1 MWKNNWKIA
10 FRHILKNKTSS
21 AINIT
26 GLAIG
31 MAACLLMLQFV
42 SFELSYDRYHEN
54 AGNIYRVINDRYQN
68 GRLVQHGTMTYSGV
82 SRAMQEDFPDQV
94 AAYTRLEP
102 FSNMIFIYG
111 DKKTDEIGLAVD
123 NSFLSM
129 FSFPLLAGDRM
140 NALNEPNTIILSEKL
155 ARKFLPGNHT
165 DLQSMIGQVVVIEND
180 SLPYKV
186 TGISKNAPENSQLQF
201 DFLMSYVS
209 LYSGGNGAWSTAN
222 YNFKESTFWHYIQLK
237 PGVDYKT
244 LQARFPEFSKR
255 HFQGSKV
262 SGSDERFSLQPLTQA
277 HLHSD
282 FENDFV
288 KTGNAST
295 VWGLL
300 IIALF
305 TIVIAWVNYINL
317 ATARSVERAREVGVR
332 KVIGA
337 LRIHLI
343 RQFLGESLLVN
354 LIALTIALVLVLLA
368 QPAFNQLLGIN
379 LSLENLLQKVA
390 GGFSIIV
397 GLSLLLVTGILVSGF
412 YPAFVL
418 SSFRP
423 IAVLKGKFSASGKG
437 IFLRKTLVTG
447 QFAITV
453 CLIIGSLVVY
463 RQLQFMSRQQLG
475 YNMDQM
481 LIVKAPY
488 LGHYSDSTLFNS
500 LFSFKEEIKH
510 LPNVKAAT
518 ASNRVPGM
526 ELARDFNVRRANDNS
541 GQKYTMRNWGV
552 HHDFID
558 VYQLKLIAGR
568 NFGFADHNIN
578 FGSQQSVILNE
589 SAVKQLGFS
598 NARAAIGQRVVVF
611 DRPMDVIGVTT
622 DFHQKS
628 LRHRMEPTFFIPTY
642 GPKNRFSVRIN
653 PQNLPQTIAAI
664 QEKYEAFFPG
674 NLFDYYFLD
683 EKFNEQYKEDRLF
696 GNVFGLFSGL
706 AIFIAC
712 LGLFGLSL
720 YSITQRTKEIGVRK
734 VLGASVQHIVVLLSK
749 DFIKLVAIASC
760 IAFPAAWW
768 VMNNWLSDFAYRT
781 ELAWWIFAGAGLL
794 ALLIAMATISFHA
807 VRSALSNPVKSLRT
821 E

>member
-31 MAACLLMLQFV
+31 MTACLLMLQFV
-42 SFELSYDRYHEN
+42 SFELSYDRFHEN
-54 AGNIYRVINDRYQN
+54 AGNIYRVVNDRYQD

-82 SRAMQEDFPDQV
+82 SRAMQEDFPGQI
-94 AAYTRLEP
+94 AAYSRMEP
-102 FSNMIFIYG
+102 FSSMVFIYG
-111 DKKTDEIGLAVD
+111 DKKTEETGIAVD

-129 FSFPLLAGDRM
+129 FSFPLLAGDRQH
-140 NALNEPNTIILSEKL
+140 ALTEPNSIILSEKL
-155 ARKFLPGNHT
+155 ARKFLPNSRA
-165 DLQSMIGQVVVIEND
+165 DIQSMIGQVIVVEND

-186 TGISKNAPENSQLQF
+186 TGISKNVPANSHLQF
-201 DFLMSYVS
+201 DFMLSYVS

-237 PGVDYKT
+237 PGADYKA
-244 LQARFPEFSKR
+244 LEARFPEFSKR

-262 SGSDERFSLQPLTQA
+262 SGSDESFFLQPLSKA
-277 HLHSD
+277 HLYSD
-282 FENDFV
+282 FEYDFI
-288 KTGNAST
+288 KKGNAST

-317 ATARSVERAREVGVR
+317 ATARSMERAREVGVR

-337 LRIHLI
+337 LRIQLI
-343 RQFLGESLLVN
+343 RQFVGESILAN
-354 LIALTIALVLVLLA
+354 LFALVIAVVLVYLVQPGFNRLLE
-368 QPAFNQLLGIN
+368 IN
-379 LSLENLLQKVA
+379 LSMEYLFLKKEII
-390 GGFSIIV
+390 GG
-397 GLSLLLVTGILVSGF
+397 LCLLLLTGMLISGF

-423 IAVLKGKFSASGKG
+423 IAVLKGKFSNTGKG

-463 RQLQFMSRQQLG
+463 RQLRFMSQQQLG
-475 YNMDQM
+475 YNMDQV
-481 LIVKAPY
+481 LIVNHPF
-488 LGHYSDSTLFNS
+488 LGRYTDSS
-500 LFSFKEEIKH
+500 LFKSLHSFKEEIKQ
-510 LPNVKAAT
+510 LANVKGAT

-526 ELARDFNVRRANDNS
+526 ELARMFDVRRVGDNS
-541 GQKYTMRNWGV
+541 GTKYTMRNWGV
-552 HHDFID
+552 HHDFIQL
-558 VYQLKLIAGR
+558 YQLKLIAGR
-568 NFGFADHNIN
+568 DFTFGDQEVDLARLNK
-578 FGSQQSVILNE
+578 VILNE
-589 SAVKQLGFS
+589 SAVKQLGFA
-598 NARAAIGQRVVVF
+598 NAEAALGQQIIVYK
-611 DRPMDVIGVTT
+611 RPMEVIGVTA

-628 LRHRMEPTFFIPTY
+628 LRYGIEPTLLIPSY
-642 GPKNRFSVRIN
+642 GPTNRFSVKVN
-653 PQNLPQTIAAI
+653 PKNLQQTMAAI
-664 QEKYEAFFPG
+664 EKKYEAFFPG

-720 YSITQRTKEIGVRK
+720 YTITQRAKEIGVRK
-734 VLGASVQHIVVLLSK
+734 VLGASVQSIVVLLSK
-749 DFIKLVAIASC
+749 DFIKLVGVASV
-760 IAFPAAWW
+760 IAFPVAWW
-768 VMNNWLSDFAYRT
+768 VMHNWLNDFAYRI
-781 ELAWWIFAGAGLL
+781 ELAWWIFAVAGML
-794 ALLIAMATISFHA
+794 ALLVAMATISIHA
-807 VRSALSNPVKSLRT
+807 VRSAMSNPVKSLRT

>member
-42 SFELSYDRYHEN
+42 SFEGSYDRFHEN
-54 AGNIYRVINDRYQN
+54 AGNIYRVVNDRYQN

-94 AAYTRLEP
+94 AAWSRMEP
-102 FSNMIFIYG
+102 FSSMIFIYG
-111 DKKTDEIGLAVD
+111 DKKTEETGLAVD

-129 FSFPLLAGDRM
+129 FSFPLLAGDHKS
-140 NALNEPNTIILSEKL
+140 ALNGPNSIILSEKL
-155 ARKFLPGNHT
+155 ARKFLPGNQT
-165 DLQSMIGQVVVIEND
+165 DLQSMIGQMIVIEND

-186 TGISKNAPENSQLQF
+186 TGISKNVPENSHLQF
-201 DFLMSYVS
+201 DFLLSYMS

-237 PGVDYKT
+237 PGVDYKS

-262 SGSDERFSLQPLTQA
+262 SGSDESFYLQPLAKA
-277 HLHSD
+277 HLFSD
-282 FENDFV
+282 FEYDFI
-288 KTGNAST
+288 KKGNAST

-337 LRIHLI
+337 LRIQLI

-354 LIALTIALVLVLLA
+354 GFALVIGVVLVYLA
-368 QPAFNQLLGIN
+368 QPAFNRLLEIN
-379 LSLENLLQKVA
+379 LSMEYLFQKGEGGYSIFGGLCLLMLA
-390 GGFSIIV
+390 
-397 GLSLLLVTGILVSGF
+397 GILVSGF

-423 IAVLKGKFSASGKG
+423 IAVLKGKFSATGKG
-437 IFLRKTLVTG
+437 ILLRKTLVTG

-453 CLIIGSLVVY
+453 CLIIGSLVIY
-463 RQLQFMSRQQLG
+463 RQVRFMNRQPLG
-475 YNMDQM
+475 YNMDQV
-481 LIVKAPY
+481 LIVKQPF
-488 LGHYSDSTLFNS
+488 LGRYTDSSLFNS
-500 LFSFKEEIKH
+500 LNSFKEEIKQ
-510 LPNVKAAT
+510 LANVKGAT

-526 ELARDFNVRRANDNS
+526 ELARMFDVRRANDNS
-541 GQKYTMRNWGV
+541 GTKYTMRNWGV

-558 VYQLKLIAGR
+558 LYQFKMIAGR
-568 NFGFADHNIN
+568 DFTFADHEID
-578 FGSQQSVILNE
+578 FGKQHSVLLNE
-589 SAVKQLGFS
+589 AAVKQLGFA
-598 NARAAIGQRVVVF
+598 NAEAALGQQVIVF
-611 DRPMDVIGVTT
+611 GNTMNVIGVTT
-622 DFHQKS
+622 NFHQKS
-628 LRHRMEPTFFIPTY
+628 LRHRIESTVFVPSY
-642 GPKNRFSVRIN
+642 GPNNRFSVKIN

-664 QEKYEAFFPG
+664 QKKYEAFFPG

-683 EKFNEQYKEDRLF
+683 EKFNEQYKEDHLF
-696 GNVFGLFSGL
+696 GKVFGLFSGL

-720 YSITQRTKEIGVRK
+720 YTITQRTKEIGVRK
-734 VLGASVQHIVVLLSK
+734 VLGASVQSIVVLLSK
-749 DFIKLVAIASC
+749 DFIKLVGVASL

-768 VMNNWLSDFAYRT
+768 VMNDWLSDFAYRI
-781 ELAWWIFAGAGLL
+781 ELAWWIFAVAGLL
-794 ALLIAMATISFHA
+794 GLLVAMATISIHA
-807 VRSALSNPVKSLRT
+807 FKSALSNPVKSLRT